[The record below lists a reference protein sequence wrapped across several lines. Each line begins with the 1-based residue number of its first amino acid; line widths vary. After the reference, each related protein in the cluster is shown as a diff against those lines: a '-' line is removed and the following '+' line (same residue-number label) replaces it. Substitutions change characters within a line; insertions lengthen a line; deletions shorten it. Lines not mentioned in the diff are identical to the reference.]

1 MTENVYKDT
10 IQELPLFELVN
21 IRAARKPERVEDYPF
36 DSSVPYM
43 DIKVLESGTPS
54 RYAKDAKF
62 NIERGDIVMV
72 KDGYRS
78 GKAFRAQ
85 ENGVAASTMVILSPN
100 QDAVKMDY
108 LYCYLAYCYED
119 LQKRVRGEAIVHLD
133 MDYLKHL
140 IIPLPCQVRQT
151 KIAKKYKRLESL
163 SNKMKEKSSR
173 LKEISLK
180 LGNNELKKESENL
193 YWQVE
198 MILKSWLHQIFDRTL

>member
-10 IQELPLFELVN
+10 IQELPLFKLVN

-85 ENGVAASTMVILSPN
+85 ENGVAASTMAILSPN
-100 QDAVKMDY
+100 QDAVNMDY

-133 MDYLKHL
+133 MEYLKHL

-151 KIAKKYKRLESL
+151 EIAKKYKRLESL
-163 SNKMKEKSSR
+163 TNKMKEKSSR

-193 YWQVE
+193 YRQVE

>member
-1 MTENVYKDT
+1 MTENVYKDI

-62 NIERGDIVMV
+62 DIESGDIVMV

-78 GKAFRAQ
+78 GKAFRVQ
-85 ENGVAASTMVILSPN
+85 ENGVAASTMAILSPK
-100 QDAVKMDY
+100 QDTVKMDY

-119 LQKRVRGEAIVHLD
+119 LQKRVRGEVIGHLD
-133 MDYLKHL
+133 MDYLKQL
-140 IIPLPCQVRQT
+140 IIPLPCQARQRE
-151 KIAKKYKRLESL
+151 IAEKYKRLESL
-163 SNKMKEKSSR
+163 TNKTKGKSSR
-173 LKEISLK
+173 LKEISIK
-180 LGNNELKKESENL
+180 LGDNELKKESENL
-193 YWQVE
+193 YRQVE
-198 MILKSWLHQIFDRTL
+198 MILKSWLHQIFDRIL